1 MITDSRD
8 VSFSFDV
15 DLIRIRL
22 SDAGDEIL
30 PTGEYVVGKRIKG
43 TYTGVFPATKIVK

>member
-1 MITDSRD
+1 MITDGGE

-22 SDAGDEIL
+22 SEAGGEIL
-30 PTGEYVVGKRIKG
+30 PTGEHVIGRRIKG
-43 TYTGVFPATKIVK
+43 TYTGVFPAYKLVK